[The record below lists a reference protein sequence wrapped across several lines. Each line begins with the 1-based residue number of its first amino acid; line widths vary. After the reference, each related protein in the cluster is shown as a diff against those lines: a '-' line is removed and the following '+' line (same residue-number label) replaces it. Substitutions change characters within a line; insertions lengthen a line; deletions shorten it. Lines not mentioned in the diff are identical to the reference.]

1 MPFMVIDSAIGM
13 LITASVALLFA
24 SAGVHKLRGLRRFDE
39 TSAAYGLMPALAHLR
54 ISRMVPILEIALAVG
69 LLADGSRGCA
79 RTVGEPASLFHRW
92 SHDSVRFVDH
102 CARLLERRPLAGT
115 CPAQRAVARFAM
127 TPVGVS
133 VVVLW
138 IVVLCLLAVVLAL
151 TRQLGVL
158 HERIAPVG
166 ALMLNRGLA
175 VGEPAPAID
184 VVDLHGANLR
194 LGAPRTDGKSTLLLF
209 VSPTCP
215 VCKSLLP
222 IVKSSGRDERDWL
235 DIILASDGNTDEH
248 RDYIR
253 ANGLGGIPYVLSA
266 PLGMT
271 FQVSR
276 LPFAALLDEAGILRA
291 RGLINS
297 REHLESLFE
306 AKRLGVASLQ
316 DYFAN
321 AK

>member
-1 MPFMVIDSAIGM
+1 M
-13 LITASVALLFA
+13 T
-24 SAGVHKLRGLRRFDE
+24 
-39 TSAAYGLMPALAHLR
+39 
-54 ISRMVPILEIALAVG
+54 
-69 LLADGSRGCA
+69 
-79 RTVGEPASLFHRW
+79 
-92 SHDSVRFVDH
+92 
-102 CARLLERRPLAGT
+102 PLAI
-115 CPAQRAVARFAM
+115 
-127 TPVGVS
+127 S
-133 VVVLW
+133 VIVLW

-175 VGEPAPAID
+175 VGEPAPTMD

-253 ANGLGGIPYVLSA
+253 ANGLGAIPYVLSA

>member
-1 MPFMVIDSAIGM
+1 MTP
-13 LITASVALLFA
+13 
-24 SAGVHKLRGLRRFDE
+24 
-39 TSAAYGLMPALAHLR
+39 
-54 ISRMVPILEIALAVG
+54 LAV
-69 LLADGSRGCA
+69 
-79 RTVGEPASLFHRW
+79 
-92 SHDSVRFVDH
+92 SVI
-102 CARLLERRPLAGT
+102 
-115 CPAQRAVARFAM
+115 
-127 TPVGVS
+127 
-133 VVVLW
+133 VLW

-235 DIILASDGNTDEH
+235 DIILASDGDTDEH
-248 RDYIR
+248 RDYVR

-276 LPFAALLDEAGILRA
+276 LPFAALLDEAGVLRA

>member
-1 MPFMVIDSAIGM
+1 
-13 LITASVALLFA
+13 
-24 SAGVHKLRGLRRFDE
+24 
-39 TSAAYGLMPALAHLR
+39 
-54 ISRMVPILEIALAVG
+54 
-69 LLADGSRGCA
+69 
-79 RTVGEPASLFHRW
+79 
-92 SHDSVRFVDH
+92 
-102 CARLLERRPLAGT
+102 
-115 CPAQRAVARFAM
+115 M

-276 LPFAALLDEAGILRA
+276 LPFAALLLLDEAGILRA

>member
-1 MPFMVIDSAIGM
+1 
-13 LITASVALLFA
+13 
-24 SAGVHKLRGLRRFDE
+24 
-39 TSAAYGLMPALAHLR
+39 
-54 ISRMVPILEIALAVG
+54 
-69 LLADGSRGCA
+69 
-79 RTVGEPASLFHRW
+79 
-92 SHDSVRFVDH
+92 
-102 CARLLERRPLAGT
+102 
-115 CPAQRAVARFAM
+115 M

-133 VVVLW
+133 VIVLW
-138 IVVLCLLAVVLAL
+138 IVVLGLLAVVLAL

-194 LGAPRTDGKSTLLLF
+194 LGAPRADGKSTLLLF

-222 IVKSSGRDERDWL
+222 IIKSSGKDERDWL